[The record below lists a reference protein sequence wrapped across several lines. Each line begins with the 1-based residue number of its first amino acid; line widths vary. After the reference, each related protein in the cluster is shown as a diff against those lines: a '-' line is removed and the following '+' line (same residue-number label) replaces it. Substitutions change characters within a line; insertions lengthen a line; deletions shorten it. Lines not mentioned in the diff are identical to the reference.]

1 MKYELNHQL
10 ASSNLQ
16 TWSSPWFQSPK
27 VKRTTQLQAMI
38 NPKKSTVP
46 GPSQRDDPY
55 VLQYCLYQFLGL

>member
-38 NPKKSTVP
+38 NPQKSTVP
-46 GPSQRDDPY
+46 GPSQRGDPY
-55 VLQYCLYQFLGL
+55 VL